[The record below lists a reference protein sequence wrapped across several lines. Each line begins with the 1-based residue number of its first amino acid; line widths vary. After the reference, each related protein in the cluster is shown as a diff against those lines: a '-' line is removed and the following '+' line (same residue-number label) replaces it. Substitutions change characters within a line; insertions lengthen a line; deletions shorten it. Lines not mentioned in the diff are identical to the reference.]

1 MAEPREIRTRP
12 EPDVARDAEPCAG
25 TEEPAGITVGE
36 VGEDRVL
43 AAVRAVIDAHNAE
56 EPRAAGLALPP
67 GDDAAVLRLASA
79 EAVLS
84 TDTMAE
90 GQDFRLSWWSDP
102 VAAGRA
108 VGQKAAAQNLSDL
121 NAMGAEPLAL
131 LVSCTLP
138 ADLPLAAVT
147 ALPEGL
153 TAACRAPGAG
163 RCVVA
168 GGDLG
173 SGPGLA
179 VTITAVGEPWR
190 PEPSAAARPLRRDGA
205 RPGDVLAISG
215 PLGRAAAGLT
225 LIEAGVVAPDARP
238 MRGQSPQEGLLAACA
253 AAQTAP
259 SPDLT
264 SGAAAVRAGAT
275 AGLDVSDGLLRDA
288 RRLAAASDVALEFD
302 PAALEEEVEPLR
314 RVAETLRR
322 RSQGARPDPRAW
334 VLSGGED
341 YALLTTF
348 GAAAELPEGF
358 RRLGTVRAHDGAP
371 GVDAGG
377 SEGSS
382 GWDSL
387 SG

>member
-1 MAEPREIRTRP
+1 MAEPRQIH
-12 EPDVARDAEPCAG
+12 ARAELAADTSEAVGP
-25 TEEPAGITVGE
+25 TVGD

-56 EPRAAGLALPP
+56 EARAPGLALPP
-67 GDDAAVLRLASA
+67 GDDAAVLRLAST

-90 GQDFRLSWWSDP
+90 GQDFRLSWWPDP

-138 ADLPLAAVT
+138 AELPLAAVS
-147 ALPEGL
+147 ALAEGL
-153 TAACRAPGAG
+153 TAACRAPGAA

-179 VTITAVGEPWR
+179 VTITAVGEPWH
-190 PEPSAAARPLRRDGA
+190 PEPEAAARPLRRDGA
-205 RPGDVLAISG
+205 RPGDVLAIGG
-215 PLGRAAAGLT
+215 PLGRAAAGLA
-225 LIEAGVVAPDARP
+225 LIEAGVVAADARP
-238 MRGQSPQEGLLAACA
+238 MRGQSPQEALLAACA
-253 AAQTAP
+253 AAQAAP
-259 SPDLT
+259 GPDLT
-264 SGAAAVRAGAT
+264 LGPAAVRAGAS

-288 RRLAAASDVALEFD
+288 GRLAAASDVALDLDE
-302 PAALEEEVEPLR
+302 AALEEEIEPLR
-314 RVAETLRR
+314 RAAETLRR
-322 RSQGARPDPRAW
+322 RAPGARPDPRAW

-341 YALLTTF
+341 YALLATF
-348 GAAAELPEGF
+348 GAVADLPEGF
-358 RRLGTVRAHDGAP
+358 RRIGTVRAHDGAP

-377 SEGSS
+377 SVEST

-387 SG
+387 GG